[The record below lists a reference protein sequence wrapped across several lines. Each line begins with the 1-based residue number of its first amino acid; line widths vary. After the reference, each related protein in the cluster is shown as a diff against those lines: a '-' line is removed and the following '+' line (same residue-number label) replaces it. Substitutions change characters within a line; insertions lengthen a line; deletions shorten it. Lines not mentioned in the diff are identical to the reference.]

1 MYFPLLKIHLVQCSG
16 NFIFHWKL
24 EIIANNK
31 HHTFHLTPNII
42 WLTKP
47 RTRMVG
53 HATHMGE
60 IGNTSI
66 VLLRKPEENQ
76 KVGRP

>member
-1 MYFPLLKIHLVQCSG
+1 
-16 NFIFHWKL
+16 
-24 EIIANNK
+24 
-31 HHTFHLTPNII
+31 
-42 WLTKP
+42 
-47 RTRMVG
+47 MVG